1 MLCFITLAKGFVLGE
16 ARKCESL
23 GLPNLKGH
31 IILTVL
37 RTLSMDLKIML
48 AVLVIYD
55 YVTKKFHVQQC
66 LRTMQNALCF
76 SRFVFFK
83 IARVCI

>member
-1 MLCFITLAKGFVLGE
+1 MFFSINNPKNLQRALCFITLAKGIVLGE
-16 ARKCESL
+16 VRKCESW

-31 IILTVL
+31 IILSVL

-55 YVTKKFHVQQC
+55 YVQRSLLFAEQLLKR
-66 LRTMQNALCF
+66 LGELC
-76 SRFVFFK
+76 
-83 IARVCI
+83 